1 MQDMALVSFVVDVLL
16 SVLLIFL
23 WWVQRR
29 DFHALYWGLGHLSM
43 TLMVLYWYLPQPL
56 LPGYAFR
63 YEIVTL
69 LALGCWSGYWFG
81 SRCAV
86 GADLTNWR
94 REFWVLLVVAAF
106 LRAMVPWGDPFASL
120 LSPMALLHH
129 GVLALL
135 FGISGYWFWLRLPE
149 YRVLAVIL
157 WIRTLVSLI
166 MPFANEYQWHFP
178 AVLAV
183 AAFAKVACLF
193 GFFYLV
199 LDQIRQRYRATLDS
213 LSHGFMIRD
222 KAGFIRTANTR
233 GAKLLGY
240 ATRQQLQGKHVT
252 EVLPKLTRAMA
263 DQYFQRI
270 ASADA
275 KPPYI
280 DEAELLLHNGQ
291 TLQAELISSPYHE
304 RGQLYCLVQL
314 LDVSERKAQQ
324 QALQQAAA
332 TDRLTGLLNRNAF
345 GQHIDQLLPQ
355 QPLAVLLFDL
365 DHFKRINDNF
375 GPQIGDLLLVEV
387 AARLQQQFPNLLLAR
402 LGGDEFALAVPLAAA
417 ESAPVVDGSQQ
428 PPMLKHTELPQL
440 TGQLQQLLSQPFQ
453 LQGLVLP
460 VSISIGSCLAPQDGS
475 DSDTLLKHADI
486 AMYEAKQQGRQ
497 RWVCFRQPMLE
508 RSRQLLFIDTELKQA
523 ISRQEL
529 SLVYQPIY
537 RSGANTFHK
546 MEALLRW
553 HSQSLG
559 VVNPDRFIPVAE
571 ESGYIVQLG
580 HWVLQQACQ
589 QLAAWQHHNP
599 ELLVMSVNVSAL
611 QLNQPGFADVVMQL
625 LQQHQLQ
632 PAQLE
637 LEITE
642 RVLLDDSDE
651 INVMLQQLTTLGVQI
666 SLDDFGTGYSSLSYL
681 SRFPLQTLKI
691 DRSFVQA
698 MADSDRSRD
707 LVRAIVAMGQ
717 SLQLQLVAEGVETQD
732 QAATLTGLGCQF
744 LQGYYLSRPQSA
756 DQISQQL
763 RTLS

>member
-29 DFHALYWGLGHLSM
+29 DFHALYWGLGHLSF
-43 TLMVLYWYLPQPL
+43 TLMVLYWYLPHPL
-56 LPGYAFR
+56 LPGFAFR

-69 LALGCWSGYWFG
+69 LAFGGWCGYWFG
-81 SRCAV
+81 TRWAV
-86 GADLTNWR
+86 GADLTHWR
-94 REFWVLLVVAAF
+94 RELWVLLVFAAL
-106 LRAMVPWGDPFASL
+106 LRATVQWGDPFTSL
-120 LSPMALLHH
+120 VSPMALLHH
-129 GVLALL
+129 AMVALL
-135 FGISGYWFWLRLPE
+135 FGVSGYWFWQRLPE

-157 WIRTLVSLI
+157 WIRTLVTVS
-166 MPFANEYQWHFP
+166 MPLANEYQWHLPSVF
-178 AVLAV
+178 AV
-183 AAFAKVACLF
+183 AALAKVACLF
-193 GFFYLV
+193 GFIYLV

-222 KAGFIRTANTR
+222 KAGYIRTANTR

-252 EVLPKLTRAMA
+252 EVLPRLTRAMA
-263 DQYFQRI
+263 DQYFQRL
-270 ASADA
+270 AGADA
-275 KPPYI
+275 KPPYV
-280 DEAELLLHNGQ
+280 DEAEFLLHNGQ
-291 TLQAELISSPYHE
+291 TLQAELISSPYYE
-304 RGQLYCLVQL
+304 RGQLFCLVQL

-324 QALQQAAA
+324 AALQKAAA

-345 GQHIDQLLPQ
+345 GLRIDRMLQ
-355 QPLAVLLFDL
+355 QDSIAVLVFDL

-375 GPQIGDLLLVEV
+375 GPQIGDQLLVEV
-387 AARLQQQFPNLLLAR
+387 AARLQLQFPQLLIAR
-402 LGGDEFALAVPLAAA
+402 LGGDEFALALPIAGSTSEAI
-417 ESAPVVDGSQQ
+417 ESSLQQ
-428 PPMLKHTELPQL
+428 PELLQL
-440 TGQLQQLLSQPFQ
+440 TTQLQQLLSQPFQ
-453 LQGLVLP
+453 LEGLVLP
-460 VSISIGSCLAPQDGS
+460 VSISMGSCVAPQDGS

-497 RWVCFRQPMLE
+497 RWVSFRQPMLE
-508 RSRQLLFIDTELKQA
+508 RSKQLLFIDTELKQA

-537 RSGANTFHK
+537 QSGANTFHK

-559 VVNPDRFIPVAE
+559 VVSPDRFIPVAE

-589 QLAAWQHHNP
+589 QLAAWQRNNP
-599 ELLVMSVNVSAL
+599 VLLVVSVNVSAL

-625 LQQHQLQ
+625 LQQYQLQ

-651 INVMLQQLTTLGVQI
+651 ISVMLQQLTTLGVQI

-717 SLQLQLVAEGVETQD
+717 SLQLQLVAEGVETKE
-732 QAATLTGLGCQF
+732 QAAVLTGLGCQF

-756 DQISQQL
+756 DNITLQL
-763 RTLS
+763 EHHKV

>member
-29 DFHALYWGLGHLSM
+29 DFHALYWGLGHLSF
-43 TLMVLYWYLPQPL
+43 TLMVLYWYLPHPL
-56 LPGYAFR
+56 LPGFAFR

-69 LALGCWSGYWFG
+69 LAFGGWCGYWFG
-81 SRCAV
+81 TRWAV
-86 GADLTNWR
+86 GADLTHWR
-94 REFWVLLVVAAF
+94 RELWVLLVFAAL
-106 LRAMVPWGDPFASL
+106 LRATVQWGDPFTSL
-120 LSPMALLHH
+120 VSPMALLHH
-129 GVLALL
+129 AMVALL
-135 FGISGYWFWLRLPE
+135 FGVSGYWFWQRLPE

-157 WIRTLVSLI
+157 WIRTLVTVS
-166 MPFANEYQWHFP
+166 MPLANEYQWHLP
-178 AVLAV
+178 AVFAV
-183 AAFAKVACLF
+183 AALAKVACLF
-193 GFFYLV
+193 GFIYLV

-222 KAGFIRTANTR
+222 KAGYIRTANTR

-252 EVLPKLTRAMA
+252 EVLPRLTRAMA
-263 DQYFQRI
+263 DQYFQRL
-270 ASADA
+270 AGADA
-275 KPPYI
+275 KPPYV
-280 DEAELLLHNGQ
+280 DEAEFLLHNGQ
-291 TLQAELISSPYHE
+291 TLQAELISSPYYE
-304 RGQLYCLVQL
+304 RGQLFCLVQL

-324 QALQQAAA
+324 AALQKAAA

-345 GQHIDQLLPQ
+345 GLRIDRMLQ
-355 QPLAVLLFDL
+355 QDSIAVLVFDL

-375 GPQIGDLLLVEV
+375 GPQIGDQLLVEV
-387 AARLQQQFPNLLLAR
+387 AARLQLQFPQLLIAR
-402 LGGDEFALAVPLAAA
+402 LGGDEFALALPIVGWTSEAI
-417 ESAPVVDGSQQ
+417 ESSLQQ
-428 PPMLKHTELPQL
+428 PELLQL
-440 TGQLQQLLSQPFQ
+440 TTQLQQLLSQPFQ
-453 LQGLVLP
+453 LEGLVLP
-460 VSISIGSCLAPQDGS
+460 VSISMGSCLAPQDGS

-497 RWVCFRQPMLE
+497 RWVSFRQPMLE
-508 RSRQLLFIDTELKQA
+508 RSKQLLFIDTELKQA

-537 RSGANTFHK
+537 QSGANTFHK

-559 VVNPDRFIPVAE
+559 VVSPDRFIPVAE

-589 QLAAWQHHNP
+589 QLAAWQRNNP
-599 ELLVMSVNVSAL
+599 VLLVVSVNVSAL

-625 LQQHQLQ
+625 LQQYQLQ

-651 INVMLQQLTTLGVQI
+651 ISVMLQQLTTLGVQI

-717 SLQLQLVAEGVETQD
+717 SLKLQLVAEGVETKE
-732 QAATLTGLGCQF
+732 QAAALTGLGCQF

-756 DQISQQL
+756 DNITLQL
-763 RTLS
+763 EHHKV